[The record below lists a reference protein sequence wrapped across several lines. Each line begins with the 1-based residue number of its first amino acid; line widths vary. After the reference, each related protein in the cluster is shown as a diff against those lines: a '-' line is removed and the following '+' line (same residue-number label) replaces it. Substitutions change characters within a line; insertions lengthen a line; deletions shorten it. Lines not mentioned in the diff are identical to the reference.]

1 MIDVCV
7 IIINLYF
14 PPKVFRKNWMFSLV
28 GSENFKVSKMA
39 AKITIE
45 SSGLTFYY
53 TLSIGGQTLK
63 KFIET
68 QSKQTRTWLP
78 TLAGEGHRVVLGKT
92 NSVVLEA
99 CS

>member
-1 MIDVCV
+1 
-7 IIINLYF
+7 
-14 PPKVFRKNWMFSLV
+14 MFSLV
-28 GSENFKVSKMA
+28 GSENFKVSTMA

-53 TLSIGGQTLK
+53 TLCIGGQTLK

-78 TLAGEGHRVVLGKT
+78 TLAGEGHRVVLGKCSAVYCCAT
-92 NSVVLEA
+92 NDVN
-99 CS
+99 